1 MLFTDESRFCVNFL
15 IGQYVWRAKGERVD
29 VTNVQQGGGGLV
41 KAWRG
46 IHKNGRTK
54 LVIERGTLPTLE
66 YCERIVVP
74 YVVPFFQN
82 HDAINFHQDNACPH
96 SANYTRQV
104 LAKKHNETVNGHR
117 DLPIY
122 RLLNTCRTF
131 LDDAF
136 TPEMTST
143 TFQQQIDQQYEET
156 LYHCDK
162 QNGYHTQYRGLCDF

>member
-1 MLFTDESRFCVNFL
+1 MSRFCVRFSD
-15 IGQYVWRAKGERVD
+15 GTACVWCAKGERVD
-29 VTNVQQGGGGLV
+29 VTNVQQGDGGLV

-54 LVIERGTLPTLE
+54 LVLERGTLPTLK

-74 YVVPFFQN
+74 YVVPFFQT
-82 HDAINFHQDNACPH
+82 HDAIIFHQDNARLH

-104 LAKKHNETVNGHR
+104 LAENHIATVNGHR
-117 DLPIY
+117 DLSIY

-131 LDDAF
+131 LEYAF

-143 TFQQQIDQQYEET
+143 TFGNLRLHCKTNGSTFHLRRSTKWSTVWGNIVT
-156 LYHCDK
+156 LW
-162 QNGYHTQYRGLCDF
+162 